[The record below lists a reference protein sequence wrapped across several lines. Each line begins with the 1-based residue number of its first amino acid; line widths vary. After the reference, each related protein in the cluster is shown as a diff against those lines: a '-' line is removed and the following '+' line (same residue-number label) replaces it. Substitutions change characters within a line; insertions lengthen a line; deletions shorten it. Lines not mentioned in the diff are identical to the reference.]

1 MKSKLELGTLMS
13 GAPFALPL
21 ELVTRK
27 LAIIAMSGAGKT
39 VAATDIAE
47 EMCEA
52 GMPWAALDPVGV
64 WWGLRCKP
72 DGTPGGYPV
81 VVIGGQHGDLPLDP
95 TAGAKIAEAWLQE
108 NWCLIVDLQ
117 SESKNAWRRFVAD
130 FCDRLMELNPVI
142 PRHIFLEE
150 APEFVPQKP
159 MGEQK
164 RSLAAVDR
172 LVRLGRNRGYG
183 ITLVSQR
190 FATIQKD
197 VLTQCEN
204 LLALRC
210 IGKTDRDACADWIGE
225 VVHDSESAK
234 TATKFFQSL
243 SALPDGQG
251 WFWSPQWL
259 GEFLQVRMRRR
270 KTLHPG
276 DTRTLGQAPKQ
287 VQLTDVQEFV
297 DRFSKLLKATSA
309 ETNMDRA
316 KRAQTEVMDG
326 RPDDRLGPSPEVT
339 KLRDEIDRLR
349 EENRAII
356 ESHRT
361 LSKIVHSL
369 RVRFEPEYNDLKN
382 LFGDLDAAGANGRTA
397 PSKGNAAAYEVWKQK
412 LGKGPAA
419 IIDALLERGPMNK
432 TALITWTGLSR
443 ETIRIYTQKMMAGN
457 LMTKDGD
464 TYRLN
469 DL

>member
-1 MKSKLELGTLMS
+1 MKTQLEIGQLMS
-13 GAPFALPL
+13 GAAFALPFDF
-21 ELVTRK
+21 VTRK

-52 GMPWAALDPVGV
+52 GMPWVALDPVGV
-64 WWGLRCKP
+64 WWGLRSKP

-81 VVIGGQHGDLPLDP
+81 VVVGGQHGDLPLDP
-95 TAGAKIAEAWLQE
+95 TSGAKIAEAWLQE
-108 NWCLIVDLQ
+108 HWCLIVDLKR
-117 SESKNAWRRFVAD
+117 ESKNAWRRFVAD
-130 FCDRLMELNPVI
+130 FCDRLMDLNPAV
-142 PRHIFLEE
+142 PRHVFLEE
-150 APEFVPQKP
+150 SPEFVPQKP

-172 LVRLGRNRGYG
+172 LVRLGRNNGYG
-183 ITLVSQR
+183 ITLISQR

-259 GEFLQVRMRRR
+259 KQFVQVRMRRR

-276 DTRTLGQAPKQ
+276 DTRTLGQAPVQ
-287 VQLTDVQEFV
+287 VQLADVQEFV
-297 DRFSKLLKATSA
+297 DRFSKLLAVPKQ
-309 ETNMDRA
+309 E
-316 KRAQTEVMDG
+316 KRAARAQLDVLG
-326 RPDDRLGPSPEVT
+326 GPDHLGPSPEV
-339 KLRDEIDRLR
+339 LRLTEELRAAKARL
-349 EENRAII
+349 AAQ
-356 ESHRT
+356 
-361 LSKIVHSL
+361 SKIISEL
-369 RVRFEPEYNDLKN
+369 RYQMEPEYRKLQA
-382 LFGDLDAAGANGRTA
+382 LFADLDAVPSNGA
-397 PSKGNAAAYEVWKQK
+397 SAANTGLYDVWKQK
-412 LGKGPAA
+412 LGQGCAK
-419 IIDALLERGPMNK
+419 IIDAILERGPMNK
-432 TALITWTGLSR
+432 PALITWTGLSR
-443 ETIRIYTQKMMAGN
+443 ETVRIYTSKMIAGN
-457 LMTKDGD
+457 LMRKDGD
-464 TYRLN
+464 LYRLN
-469 DL
+469 DV

>member
-1 MKSKLELGTLMS
+1 VKAKLELGQLMNGAAFTL
-13 GAPFALPL
+13 PVD
-21 ELVTRK
+21 LVTRK

-47 EMCEA
+47 EMCDA

-72 DGTPGGYPV
+72 DGSAGGYPV
-81 VVIGGQHGDLPLDP
+81 VVIGGQHGDLPLDS
-95 TAGAKIAEAWLQE
+95 TSGAQIAEAWLQE

-130 FCDRLMELNPVI
+130 FCDRLMDLNPAV

-164 RSLAAVDR
+164 RSLASVDR

-183 ITLVSQR
+183 ITLISQR

-234 TATKFFQSL
+234 TAEKFFRSL

-259 GEFLQVRMRRR
+259 QQFVQVRMRRR

-287 VQLTDVQEFV
+287 VQLADVQEFV
-297 DRFSKLLKATSA
+297 DRFSKLLSIPHA
-309 ETNMDRA
+309 ETNKEKA
-316 KRAQTEVMDG
+316 QRAQITVLGG
-326 RPDDRLGPSPEVT
+326 RPNDRLGPDPEV
-339 KLRDEIDRLR
+339 LRLQEQLR
-349 EENRAII
+349 EANLRLSTQAKVIMDVRGQYEPQYRVLQSLFTVL
-356 ESHRT
+356 ESAT
-361 LSKIVHSL
+361 PSAT
-369 RVRFEPEYNDLKN
+369 
-382 LFGDLDAAGANGRTA
+382 GGA
-397 PSKGNAAAYEVWKQK
+397 PNASAYEIWKQK
-412 LGKGPAA
+412 LGKGPAS

-432 TALITWTGLSR
+432 AALITWTGLSR

-457 LMTKDGD
+457 LMRKDGD
-464 TYRLN
+464 VYRLN